1 MVLGSEGC
9 SVPRVT
15 YCACLA
21 MLRAPGNAPPRART
35 GLTAG
40 RGVRASYARPHSP
53 SEWRRWSDSGGVM
66 SPLASNIPTGQAP
79 SPSRGR
85 PCAPQSR
92 YLHHHSRG
100 PTGVTKRDIKK
111 SEDVVAESRNAG
123 LETWRQLPGF

>member
-1 MVLGSEGC
+1 
-9 SVPRVT
+9 
-15 YCACLA
+15 
-21 MLRAPGNAPPRART
+21 
-35 GLTAG
+35 
-40 RGVRASYARPHSP
+40 
-53 SEWRRWSDSGGVM
+53 M

-123 LETWRQLPGF
+123 LETWRQLLGF